1 MAITSKVKEKDLENL
16 KLKLTK
22 EYELRIKDMEK
33 NHLEKLMLTKQE
45 AKRVFDVTLENV
57 KNI

>member
-33 NHLEKLMLTKQE
+33 NHLEKLMLTK
-45 AKRVFDVTLENV
+45 
-57 KNI
+57 